1 LFVQFYNGTY
11 DGIYLKTII
20 VPLKSSNL
28 SLFTE
33 TEYRIILLNTVKSTL
48 VIGITYWIPAK
59 NPVKST
65 LVIGITYWI
74 PAKNPVFAPYQ
85 QGVST
90 GVSGKGLEI

>member
-48 VIGITYWIPAK
+48 SIGITNWIPAQ
-59 NPVKST
+59 
-65 LVIGITYWI
+65 
-74 PAKNPVFAPYQ
+74 NPVFAPYQ

-90 GVSGKGLEI
+90 GVSGKGLAKQKADQLQCEPAF